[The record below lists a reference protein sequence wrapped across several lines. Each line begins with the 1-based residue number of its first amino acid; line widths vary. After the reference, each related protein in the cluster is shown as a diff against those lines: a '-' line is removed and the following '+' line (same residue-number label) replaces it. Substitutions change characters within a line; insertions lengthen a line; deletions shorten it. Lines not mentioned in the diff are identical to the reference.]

1 MAQRCHHYERAFEE
15 FLRARRVPYV
25 AVDEARKTL
34 LPSSRADA
42 PGPDDGPPA
51 LKSFDFVVYGRS
63 SNLLVDIK
71 GRRLGSAP
79 SVGARSR
86 AARLECWVTAED
98 VRAMTHWQRLF
109 GDGFLAAFVF
119 IYWCEAQPPD
129 ALFQEMFEDRGRWY
143 AVRAVPAASYAS
155 RMRVRSPRWGTVD
168 LSGEDFER
176 LSEPLCP
183 EAFPPPLPGAARP
196 RIVWS

>member
-1 MAQRCHHYERAFEE
+1 MAQRSHHYERAFEE

-34 LPSSRADA
+34 LPSDHGAA
-42 PGPDDGPPA
+42 CGFDDDTLA
-51 LKSFDFVVYGRS
+51 LKSFDFVVYGRP

-86 AARLECWVTAED
+86 ALRLESWVTAED

-143 AVRAVPAASYAS
+143 AIRAVSAASYAS
-155 RMRVRSPRWGTVD
+155 CMRVRSPRWGTVD

-183 EAFPPPLPGAARP
+183 QAHPASLPAESRP
-196 RIVWS
+196 RIVCT